1 MHESEETIPLKK
13 KKGSAS
19 FQNTPLIIKL
29 TYSLL
34 TKNLIYRNNFMIT
47 NQDSEPS

>member
-1 MHESEETIPLKK
+1 MHEGEETIPLKK

-29 TYSLL
+29 TYSSF
-34 TKNLIYRNNFMIT
+34 NLKRYIYKT
-47 NQDSEPS
+47 TS